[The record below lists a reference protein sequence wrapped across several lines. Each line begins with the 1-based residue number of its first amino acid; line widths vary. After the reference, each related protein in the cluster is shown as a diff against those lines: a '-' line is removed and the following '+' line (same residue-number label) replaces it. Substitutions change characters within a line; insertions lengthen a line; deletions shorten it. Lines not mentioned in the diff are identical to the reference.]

1 MPTGS
6 GKDGL
11 RRLPPA
17 GAILRTVSSSA
28 EIHHAAGGL
37 RESARRHLW
46 MHFSAL
52 GRTGEPAPVIVRGEG
67 CHVWDDEGR
76 RYLDGLSSLF
86 CVNAGHGRGELGDAA
101 AAQAR
106 ELGYSTTW
114 GSAHPRAIELA
125 ERVAGLAP
133 DGLERVF
140 FTSGGSEAVE
150 SALKL
155 ARAHHGARGE
165 LGRTK
170 IIARELAYHGTTMGA
185 LSLTGLESIRTD
197 FAPLLPGV
205 VHVPPTWS
213 YGLAPG
219 ADPLAPAD
227 AIETAIVAEGPE
239 TVAAVILEPV
249 QNSGG
254 CLVPPPGY
262 FTRVR
267 EICDRHGVLLIS
279 DDTICS
285 WGRLGTWFGAQR
297 FDYRPDLITTAKGL
311 TSAYAPMGAMIVS
324 DRVAEPFTSGAE
336 VFAHGFTFG
345 GHPVAAAVALANL
358 DILERERLL
367 DRVLR
372 HEAALAASL
381 DGLRDLPLIGDVR
394 GAGYFWGIELVR
406 DVETAQR
413 FDPAEARDLVAWL
426 GRELHRA
433 GLICRAADRGH
444 PVIQLAPP
452 LIAGP
457 AEFAE
462 MEAILRRVLGGA
474 AERFGP

>member
-1 MPTGS
+1 
-6 GKDGL
+6 
-11 RRLPPA
+11 
-17 GAILRTVSSSA
+17 
-28 EIHHAAGGL
+28 
-37 RESARRHLW
+37 
-46 MHFSAL
+46 
-52 GRTGEPAPVIVRGEG
+52 
-67 CHVWDDEGR
+67 
-76 RYLDGLSSLF
+76 
-86 CVNAGHGRGELGDAA
+86 
-101 AAQAR
+101 
-106 ELGYSTTW
+106 
-114 GSAHPRAIELA
+114 
-125 ERVAGLAP
+125 
-133 DGLERVF
+133 
-140 FTSGGSEAVE
+140 
-150 SALKL
+150 
-155 ARAHHGARGE
+155 
-165 LGRTK
+165 
-170 IIARELAYHGTTMGA
+170 MGA

-205 VHVPPTWS
+205 VHVPATWD
-213 YGLAPG
+213 YGMAPG

-227 AIETAIVAEGPE
+227 AIEAAILEEGPE

-262 FTRVR
+262 FARVR

-297 FDYRPDLITTAKGL
+297 FDYLPDLITTAKGL
-311 TSAYAPMGAMIVS
+311 TSAYVPMGAMLVS
-324 DRVAEPFTSGAE
+324 DRVAEPFASGAE
-336 VFAHGFTFG
+336 VFAHRFTFG
-345 GHPVAAAVALANL
+345 GHPIAAAVALANL

-406 DVETAQR
+406 DVASAQR

-426 GRELHRA
+426 GHELFRA
-433 GLICRAADRGH
+433 GLICRAADRGY

-452 LIAGP
+452 LIAGA

-474 AERFGP
+474 AERFVP